1 MTQNDDNSFGRARE
15 RVRTALA
22 AMGFGN
28 PEPYIDCWA
37 KSDEATLFGAWGP
50 IERGYARLTE
60 TFRWVGSRFKSGAL
74 VPEDIVCFEL
84 ALSEWKLVGMQSHR
98 KQCDSILRTTE
109 VQCPLLREL

>member
-37 KSDEATLFGAWGP
+37 KSDDATLTHIYRRIDGEWRLVHGHADFPPADQRAPAGG
-50 IERGYARLTE
+50 ERA
-60 TFRWVGSRFKSGAL
+60 
-74 VPEDIVCFEL
+74 
-84 ALSEWKLVGMQSHR
+84 
-98 KQCDSILRTTE
+98 
-109 VQCPLLREL
+109 

>member
-1 MTQNDDNSFGRARE
+1 MMQNDDNSFGRARE

-28 PEPYIDCWA
+28 AEPYIDCWA
-37 KSDEATLFGAWGP
+37 KSDDATLFGAWGP

-74 VPEDIVCFEL
+74 VPQDIVCFESGDL
-84 ALSEWKLVGMQSHR
+84 AYTAASRLAKSSWTAAR
-98 KQCDSILRTTE
+98 R
-109 VQCPLLREL
+109 RR

>member
-37 KSDEATLFGAWGP
+37 KSDDATLFGAWGP
-50 IERGYARLTE
+50 IERGLCAAHR
-60 TFRWVGSRFKSGAL
+60 
-74 VPEDIVCFEL
+74 DISL
-84 ALSEWKLVGMQSHR
+84 GRQPLQEWSVSAAGHR
-98 KQCDSILRTTE
+98 
-109 VQCPLLREL
+109 LLRER

>member
-1 MTQNDDNSFGRARE
+1 MTQDDDNSFGRAVE

-28 PEPYIDCWA
+28 AEPYIDRWA
-37 KSDEATLFGAWGP
+37 KSDDATLFGAWGP

-74 VPEDIVCFEL
+74 EHDPEKWEPVF
-84 ALSEWKLVGMQSHR
+84 R
-98 KQCDSILRTTE
+98 KDHAQTKR
-109 VQCPLLREL
+109 